1 MHSVCYGIVA
11 TLLEFLTCRVWS
23 MKQKQEADSSLAVAQ
38 RNKAGGILSN
48 VGLGKL
54 IAMGDTLN
62 VKTDRICGKI
72 V

>member
-23 MKQKQEADSSLAVAQ
+23 IKQKQEADSSLAVVQ
-38 RNKAGGILSN
+38 RNKAGGILS
-48 VGLGKL
+48 LGKL

>member
-1 MHSVCYGIVA
+1 
-11 TLLEFLTCRVWS
+11 
-23 MKQKQEADSSLAVAQ
+23 MKRKQEADSSLAVAQ
-38 RNKAGGILSN
+38 RNKTGGILST